1 MILIC
6 KCNHDFKFYVF
17 SSNFIVHI
25 VAPKMDWFR
34 KASAWI
40 NILSYFLFCLVYY
53 LKVWN
58 MFNFCNLNKKKLYYL
73 SILQFLNWVKLK
85 IKLVI
90 IFFLFIFLFSCVT
103 WSRRSNH
110 QAGSID
116 FINNRD
122 SWLVIDVVL
131 VPLLLT
137 LVVV

>member
-6 KCNHDFKFYVF
+6 KCNHGDFKFYVF

-25 VAPKMDWFR
+25 AALKMDWFR

-58 MFNFCNLNKKKLYYL
+58 IFNFCNLNKKKLYYL

-85 IKLVI
+85 IKFSSFSSF
-90 IFFLFIFLFSCVT
+90 FFLVS
-103 WSRRSNH
+103 H
-110 QAGSID
+110 G
-116 FINNRD
+116 
-122 SWLVIDVVL
+122 VIGTTIKH
-131 VPLLLT
+131 VPLIVSTTVAADWSLT
-137 LVVV
+137 MFWCLYC